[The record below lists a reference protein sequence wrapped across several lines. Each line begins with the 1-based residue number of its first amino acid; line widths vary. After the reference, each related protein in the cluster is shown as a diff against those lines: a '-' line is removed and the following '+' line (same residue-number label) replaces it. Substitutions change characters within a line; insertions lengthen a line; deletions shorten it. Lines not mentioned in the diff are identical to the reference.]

1 MAGVVHNQR
10 GAATFALAAFP
21 YVTLI
26 VLCHLF
32 FIYDVVVAR
41 ALALRA
47 ITRFSRYVMQAS
59 FLKEET

>member
-1 MAGVVHNQR
+1 MRSEEEKEVIQFQEGASSIRCLVVGVVHNQR

-32 FIYDVVVAR
+32 
-41 ALALRA
+41 L
-47 ITRFSRYVMQAS
+47 
-59 FLKEET
+59 